1 MRPSRR
7 PTLMVAKKV
16 ITKLLER
23 FKRWGEVIASRS
35 LRCSLLTPLSSR
47 VLSSVHNS
55 VSLFQSG
62 NNKAEA
68 LQTAPPKVSKKLR
81 KKYRKICALLVD
93 NFNDRISFF
102 LRFAARHIAEAI
114 YVALGAGTCALHDAI
129 DNNRHDRYGM
139 LHRCTFF
146 RWPSPP
152 FRHIKVFPRV
162 SRFSGFEVIVSNRF
176 ILLPAIF
183 FFFFLIAS
191 MESNRFKTLPRTC
204 CIYEYLANDVA
215 SCNFVSR
222 YAARKRAPG
231 SNVLAVKL
239 FLF

>member
-102 LRFAARHIAEAI
+102 LRSAARHIAEAI

-183 FFFFLIAS
+183 FFFFLSLRWKAIDS
-191 MESNRFKTLPRTC
+191 RL
-204 CIYEYLANDVA
+204 YQGLAAFTNTWLTTWRHA
-215 SCNFVSR
+215 TSCHDTQREN
-222 YAARKRAPG
+222 AHLAPM
-231 SNVLAVKL
+231 
-239 FLF
+239 FWQ